1 MSASPP
7 ERLLVRIRAAFLEMP
22 DVRLK
27 PEQVQRLCGVERT
40 ICQLVLDSFGG
51 CEVSVREAGRSVRTV
66 DGRRDLPSICSEG
79 GPRTRAAF
87 RAGLVTLRDSD
98 RSRSA
103 GSRPVAPKGHC
114 GV

>member
-40 ICQLVLDSFGG
+40 ICQLVLESLVDAKFL
-51 CEVSVREAGRSVRTV
+51 CVSPDGHYAPQATDRDIARRAHDLYLARGRGHGHDV
-66 DGRRDLPSICSEG
+66 DDWLQAE
-79 GPRTRAAF
+79 RAL
-87 RAGLVTLRDSD
+87 RKTLAS
-98 RSRSA
+98 SA
-103 GSRPVAPKGHC
+103 A
-114 GV
+114 